1 MSLKVMYLKNFN
13 SRLINF
19 IKNIIKWKIYN
30 YRISLKKEINESI
43 RINNFLKK
51 NKNETVLIVHDLISS
66 PPTFGDFIQNIML
79 FKYFEV
85 LNYNVE
91 FILIDGKFRE
101 DWLLNKKQIKN
112 LLNNKKEIFLKLTE
126 NSLNYKEINWSQ
138 FSDLYLNKKKY
149 FISFKERIVQRKSI
163 YNLSGN
169 LLNILIANLNN
180 DLINNF
186 LIKKNIKYT
195 YLIPLPKLN
204 YITWHVR
211 YNSNWANDR
220 NINEFKFL
228 EIHNTLSEHFLNK
241 KIMIVSDQIGVDT
254 VKKWSLKN
262 KIDLLFSQDYS
273 KTFIGNSELILS
285 SDFYFQYR
293 GGGIGMIPVYSHVPY
308 LIIDPMAN
316 EKMWS
321 KNKMTSW
328 ANKFQIRYELT
339 DFPTLFLNKY
349 LKYTKIE

>member
-1 MSLKVMYLKNFN
+1 MYLKFFN
-13 SRLINF
+13 LRVINF
-19 IKNIIKWKIYN
+19 IKNIIKWKIHN

-51 NKNETVLIVHDLISS
+51 NKNETVLIVHDLIAS
-66 PPTFGDFIQNIML
+66 PPTFGDFIQNVML
-79 FKYFEV
+79 FKYFQV

-91 FILIDGKFRE
+91 FIVIDGESRE
-101 DWLLNKKQIKN
+101 DWQHLNKKQIKN

-138 FSDLYLNKKKY
+138 FSDLHLNKKKY
-149 FISFKERIVQRKSI
+149 FIAFKKRIIQRKSI

-169 LLNILIANLNN
+169 LLNILISNLNN

-186 LIKKNIKYT
+186 LTKDNAKYN
-195 YLIPLPKLN
+195 YLIPLPKSN
-204 YITWHVR
+204 YITWHIR
-211 YNSNWANDR
+211 YNYLWATDR
-220 NINEFKFL
+220 NINESKFL
-228 EIHNTLSEHFLNK
+228 EIYNTLSKHFLNK
-241 KIMIVSDQIGVDT
+241 KIMIVSDDIGVDT
-254 VKKWSLKN
+254 VKKWSLKH

-273 KTFIGNSELILS
+273 KTFTGNSELILS

-293 GGGIGMIPVYSHVPY
+293 GGGIGMMPVYSHVPY

-328 ANKFQIRYELT
+328 SNNFQIRYEFT
-339 DFPTLFLNKY
+339 DYPILFLNKY
-349 LKYTKIE
+349 LKSIKIE